1 MIDDSSLAVLSMAVT
16 IVTIA
21 RKQLARPEVL
31 RTLVERQDCPAF
43 GALVTDLHQRGHRD
57 RARGL
62 LDQLDIIRS
71 AGGWAAA
78 LERAH
83 PHARETWLS
92 AAGIA
97 VE

>member
-1 MIDDSSLAVLSMAVT
+1 MLTDSSLAVLSMAVS
-16 IVTIA
+16 IATIA

-31 RTLVERQDCPAF
+31 RDLVERQDCPSF
-43 GALVTDLHQRGHRD
+43 GALVTDLHERGHRE

-71 AGGWAAA
+71 AGGWEAA
-78 LERAH
+78 LASAH
-83 PHARETWLS
+83 PHARETWIS